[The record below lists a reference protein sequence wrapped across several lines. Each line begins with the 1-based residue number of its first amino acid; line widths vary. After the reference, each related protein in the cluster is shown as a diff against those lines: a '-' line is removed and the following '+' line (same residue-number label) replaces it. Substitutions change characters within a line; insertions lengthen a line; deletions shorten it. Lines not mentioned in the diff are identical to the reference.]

1 MTSSSSSAVPGS
13 CLTNY
18 ARIGHAAQQ
27 LFPDILQELI
37 TIKEPPHRLSGDV
50 NTNKNLSKILR
61 SDELL
66 LINDVATKGY
76 ANFDIPF
83 IYKLIR
89 NLNLVPPPTL
99 GWSHPTAPCLTEV
112 TPGDDIERIRRFRNE
127 TLHRGNAQVTDT
139 ELSQIFTQFKDI
151 GGRLET
157 YMGKQTG
164 EFVDKFV
171 DLETCCMDEDTR
183 TMYIERLDR
192 LKKSDEDCKKRLS
205 ALEEDVDALKEKNSS
220 TTHLLDTMATEIPSE
235 ESNYIKI
242 SLLILKI
249 SQHAVRLKFDTEF
262 HPDCLQETLNRSS
275 GKLRELQR
283 MNRINQ
289 HQWTLLFPSK
299 GKPSSEKYDITL
311 MINLIRNLTD
321 IQISSKLPLPTRVSV
336 GDDLSRIQYYRNK
349 IAHMDSFMIEDDDF
363 NIYWEDIAQ
372 ALHRLSGGSFNEE
385 IIELQEWQI
394 FESQKSNSL
403 RHIQMQ
409 NRLVAAEDQLVA
421 VEEQLVSVTKRMMS
435 LELQLND
442 PIPKNIK
449 DLYEKE
455 IKHWVEDKEKF
466 FETAAAK
473 KILGFVTENSVTVIA
488 GSSGMGKTATS
499 HQIAL
504 HLQQHEGYQILPISD
519 PKDIEKYYTN
529 GLAQIFVFDN
539 LCGVFNVDQHL
550 INSWDR
556 VSSQI
561 ARFCK
566 ENKHFRI
573 LATCRLQITK
583 NPQFEKLSDK
593 LNMKE
598 CNLLSKDLAYKNSEK
613 LKIASCHM
621 DQEHVH
627 NLSRETISGLDMFP
641 FLCDMFGKSDN
652 KDMKMFEW
660 PIQYYEEQFDQM
672 QYQNEE
678 CFLGLGL
685 LVIYNDTI
693 KINVFKDESIDT
705 VFKKIFK
712 EVFESLELSNRP
724 SKLQVLRKLD
734 TLIDTYITSYI
745 ENNQSIITSKHDLV
759 FDLLSLYFGK
769 KMTKTLVKYATPDF
783 ISDRIQF
790 ESLEEEHD
798 EYIIMIPP
806 YLEHSY
812 FNRME
817 EEIMKNNFYGVFG
830 NMQSHIKLY
839 QEKFIDFFS
848 KKTDIMEKLL
858 HNRWPLYLS
867 SMNGCSIFVQF
878 LLEQQNNIPSELL
891 QDISDRT
898 RFEIAAHDSDT
909 EDIDTDSD
917 MYKITHKN
925 APLVEA
931 CTEGH
936 LQIVQ
941 TLVQYG
947 YDIDCVEPG
956 LLSPLYAACT
966 YGHTDIVQYLL
977 GCNCAVDLKNCDGQ
991 TALHVA
997 CIKNNPEIVSIL
1009 LGKGLY
1015 INKPG
1020 FCKETPFFIA
1030 CKWGNLGVVNILLE
1044 YNCDITICN
1053 NMNESPL
1060 HEACKN
1066 GHKDIVEVLIRNK
1079 CDVDMVNLFG
1089 RTALHEACSS
1099 NYTQFLDEEDE
1110 TWSIEGEEVDIQ
1122 YYEPKVQYGKT
1133 VIVDKISDSIET
1145 IQKGIVQILLHT
1157 NINPCIVDYLG
1168 YTALHEA
1175 AKSGYST
1182 IVDILLQKLLEMN
1195 KMALVNE
1202 YKPVDLYKSFI
1213 PPLFSSSSKCVVN
1226 VFVQHTCNMNILDS
1240 HGRNALHY
1248 ASERGHL
1255 EIVEFLYDIGCKMD
1269 VLNASGK
1276 SVLHAACRGG
1286 NEDIVDFF
1294 LKRGCDPNHTD
1305 KYGDTPLFVA
1315 CARSNIEVVK
1325 VLIKYHCDVN
1335 KTNIGGC
1342 NALQKACLNGRV
1354 NIVDLLLKNK
1364 ININQADNLN
1374 NTPLFYACYH
1384 GYKDVASLLMENKSE
1399 LNIPNKDGQI
1409 VLHLSCWLGHLEITQ
1424 LLLQNH
1430 SNINQ
1435 PDKSKCTPLHLAA
1448 TEGYNDIVEL
1458 LIKNGCDINACDVNG
1473 RNALHHACI
1482 QKVEHDYLLWISHCS
1497 KYNRQEHYHNEVVVL
1512 LLQNKCDANQEDSFG
1527 QIPLHIACETCTSHR
1542 YLRCMTDIVK
1552 LLLES
1557 GCDIDKCDNSHRS
1570 PFLIACEKKEYES
1583 EKIVTTLVENNC
1595 DVNIKDNNGQTGL
1608 EICTSKGFTWVTEI
1622 LLHSQNSKN
1631 EATQENA

>member
-299 GKPSSEKYDITL
+299 GKTSSEKYDITL
-311 MINLIRNLTD
+311 MISLIRNLTD
-321 IQISSKLPLPTRVSV
+321 IQISSKLPLPTQVSV
-336 GDDLSRIQYYRNK
+336 GDDLSRIHYYRNQ

-421 VEEQLVSVTKRMMS
+421 VEEQLVSVTERMMS

-449 DLYEKE
+449 DLYEEE
-455 IKHWVEDKEKF
+455 IKHWVEDKKKF
-466 FETAAAK
+466 FETTAAK
-473 KILGFVTENSVTVIA
+473 KILSFVTGNSVTVIA

-519 PKDIEKYYTN
+519 PKDIEKYYTK
-529 GLAQIFVFDN
+529 GLAQIFVFDDI
-539 LCGVFNVDQHL
+539 CGVFNVDQYL

-561 ARFCK
+561 TRFCK
-566 ENKHFRI
+566 ENTHFRI
-573 LATCRLQITK
+573 LVTCRLQITK

-627 NLSRETISGLDMFP
+627 KLSRETISGLNMFP

-652 KDMKMFEW
+652 KDIKMFEC
-660 PIQYYEEQFDQM
+660 PIQYFEEQFDQM

-678 CFLGLGL
+678 CFLGLAL

-693 KINVFKDESIDT
+693 KRNVFKDESIDT
-705 VFKKIFK
+705 GFKKIFK

-745 ENNQSIITSKHDLV
+745 ENNESIITSKHDKV

-769 KMTKTLVKYATPDF
+769 KMTKTLVKYATPYF

-798 EYIIMIPP
+798 EYTIMIPP
-806 YLEHSY
+806 YLEHLY
-812 FNRME
+812 FSRME
-817 EEIMKNNFYGVFG
+817 EEIMKTNFYDVFG
-830 NMQSHIKLY
+830 NTQSHIKLY

-848 KKTDIMEKLL
+848 KKKDIMEKLL

-867 SMNGCSIFVQF
+867 SMYGCSIFVQF
-878 LLEQQNNIPSELL
+878 LLEQQKNIPSELL
-891 QDISDRT
+891 QDISDRS
-898 RFEIAAHDSDT
+898 RFEIADHDSDT

-925 APLVEA
+925 APLVVA

-947 YDIDCVEPG
+947 YDIDCVKPG
-956 LLSPLYAACT
+956 LLSPLFAACY

-977 GCNCAVDLKNCDGQ
+977 GCNCTVDLENCDGQ

-997 CIKNNPEIVSIL
+997 CMKNNPEIVSIL
-1009 LGKGLY
+1009 LGKGPY

-1020 FCKETPFFIA
+1020 ICKETPFFIA

-1044 YNCDITICN
+1044 YNCDISICN
-1053 NMNESPL
+1053 NMSESPL

-1079 CDVDMVNLFG
+1079 CDVDMVNFFG

-1110 TWSIEGEEVDIQ
+1110 TWSSEGEEDDIQ
-1122 YYEPKVQYGKT
+1122 YDESIVENGKT

-1145 IQKGIVQILLHT
+1145 IRKGIVQILLHN
-1157 NINPCIVDYLG
+1157 NINPCIADSHG
-1168 YTALHEA
+1168 YTALHMA
-1175 AKSGYST
+1175 AESGYST
-1182 IVDILLQKLLEMN
+1182 IVDILLQKLLETN
-1195 KMALVNE
+1195 NMALVNE
-1202 YKPVDLYKSFI
+1202 DKPVDLYKTVI
-1213 PPLFSSSSKCVVN
+1213 PPLFSSRSKCVVN

-1248 ASERGHL
+1248 ASERGYL

-1269 VLNASGK
+1269 VLNASGE
-1276 SVLHAACRGG
+1276 SVLHAACRGE
-1286 NEDIVDFF
+1286 NEDIVEFF
-1294 LKRGCDPNHTD
+1294 LKRGCYVDHADNRD
-1305 KYGDTPLFVA
+1305 ETPLFMA
-1315 CARSNIEVVK
+1315 CEGSNCKIVDI
-1325 VLIKYHCDVN
+1325 LIKHNCDVHKIN
-1335 KTNIGGC
+1335 SVGC
-1342 NALQKACLNGRV
+1342 NSLQKPSLNGHAD
-1354 NIVDLLLKNK
+1354 IVYILVKNGIK
-1364 ININQADNLN
+1364 INQTDDWN
-1374 NTPLFYACYH
+1374 NTPLFYACLN
-1384 GYKDVASLLMENKSE
+1384 GNINVINLLIENKCE
-1399 LNIPNKDGQI
+1399 VNIPNKEGNI
-1409 VLHLSCWLGHLEITQ
+1409 VLHILCWLGHLEMTQ

-1430 SNINQ
+1430 SNVDQ
-1435 PDKSKCTPLHLAA
+1435 PDKLKLTPLHLAA
-1448 TEGYNDIVEL
+1448 TEGYNDVVEL
-1458 LIKNGCDINACDVNG
+1458 LIKNGCDINACDING
-1473 RNALHHACI
+1473 RNALHYACM
-1482 QKVEHDYLLWISHCS
+1482 QKVEHGYITILSGLSR
-1497 KYNRQEHYHNEVVVL
+1497 YRRQEHYHKEVVVL
-1512 LLQNKCDANQEDSFG
+1512 LLQNKCDANQQDTFG
-1527 QIPLHIACETCTSHR
+1527 QIPLHIACETYTSHR

-1557 GCDIDKCDNSHRS
+1557 GCDINKCDNLHRS
-1570 PFLIACEKKEYES
+1570 PFLVACEKNGYKS
-1583 EKIVTTLVENNC
+1583 EEIVKTLVEKNC
-1595 DVNIKDNNGQTGL
+1595 DVNIKDSNGQTGL
-1608 EICTSKGFTWVTEI
+1608 EICNSKGFTRKAEI
-1622 LLHSQNSKN
+1622 LLQSQNLEN
-1631 EATQENA
+1631 EAS